1 MNKAKYVNFVTP
13 RGVAKYPK
21 LDQPYVWDQGA
32 NRSVPS
38 ADGQYETLLLLPE
51 DQAKVLVKSIKD
63 AIEQSG
69 ITPTHVPYKK
79 EVDKETKKPT
89 GMIEFKFKAY
99 GKSKDGSKNVLK
111 FFDAKAKPA
120 PGLKLTSGSEI
131 KIDGYVSVAK
141 MGARLNIRQIQ
152 VLSLVETPSS
162 FAAEEGFEYDDTVET
177 NNKNNAFDET
187 ADESFDF

>member
-1 MNKAKYVNFVTP
+1 MTKAKYFNFVTP

-38 ADGQYETLLLLPE
+38 ADGQYETLLVLPE
-51 DQAKVLVKSIKD
+51 DQAKVLVKTIKD
-63 AIEQSG
+63 AIEASG
-69 ITPTHVPYKK
+69 ITPNHVPYKK
-79 EVDKETKKPT
+79 EVDKDTKKPT
-89 GMIEFKFKAY
+89 GNVEFKFKAY
-99 GKSKDGSKNVLK
+99 GKSKDGQRNVLK
-111 FFDAKAKPA
+111 FFDAKAKAA

-152 VLSLVETPSS
+152 VLSLVEAPSA
-162 FAAEEGFEYDDTVET
+162 FAAEEGFEYDDSVE
-177 NNKNNAFDET
+177 NNKNTNAFNET